1 MTVDELPDGA
11 VFVRVTPDFDERT
24 VPAGLRSAHRVADG
38 VWGRLVVRSGTL
50 DVVFEDAAHV
60 RHAVAA
66 GGAKVFVK
74 DVDIA
79 DKSKKANRG
88 DLHRN
93 VFDYVVRKWKRVMC
107 PMCQPEEVMG
117 PDTHKITPE
126 K

>member
-66 GGAKVFVK
+66 GGAKVLPPGARHHVELVGPVRFAVEFHRVPSG
-74 DVDIA
+74 DATVDTVA
-79 DKSKKANRG
+79 G
-88 DLHRN
+88 
-93 VFDYVVRKWKRVMC
+93 
-107 PMCQPEEVMG
+107 
-117 PDTHKITPE
+117 
-126 K
+126 